1 MVGTDP
7 ARRVGNSNM
16 DDQPFGQLIH
26 ELYFIRW
33 SAVIVALLS
42 VVGLIVLLRHIYGSL
57 LLRFSIR
64 DLLWLMVAVGL
75 ASGWWL
81 NHDSI
86 RKQRLQLD
94 LEKAEVE
101 QKSAELDKLR
111 ESVKTLLQRQS
122 LK

>member
-1 MVGTDP
+1 
-7 ARRVGNSNM
+7 M
-16 DDQPFGQLIH
+16 DDQHFGQLIH

-42 VVGLIVLLRHIYGSL
+42 VVGLIVLLRHFYGSV

-64 DLLWLMVAVGL
+64 DLLWLMVAVAL
-75 ASGWWL
+75 VSGWWL
-81 NHDSI
+81 DHDNI

-94 LEKAEVE
+94 LEKVEVE

-111 ESVKTLLQRQS
+111 DSVKMLLQRQS